1 VRGNAER
8 LGKMAERVK
17 VQSEVKFVH
26 SKSLVNSVLDHA
38 RHSDILVMAAG
49 PQSAL
54 ERTLFGEVYDR
65 IIRSVDVPVLVLKT
79 ARASRVVYPSGLV
92 QRTQLRDID

>member
-1 VRGNAER
+1 
-8 LGKMAERVK
+8 MADRVK
-17 VQSEVKFVH
+17 VQTEVKFVH
-26 SKSLVNSVLDHA
+26 SKSLVNSVLEHA
-38 RHSDILVMAAG
+38 QHTDILVMAAG

-79 ARASRVVYPSGLV
+79 ARAARPNYPSGSI
-92 QRTQLRDID
+92 QRDFLRDID